1 MQARTGPPMP
11 LRGRTDQP
19 TTRVSSIRAHRRST
33 WVPYGFLAPTMVA
46 IAVGF
51 LVPAADVV
59 RRSFLS
65 GSLAETGGF
74 VGGRNYAQLMT
85 STEFWDSVG
94 VTVAYALGS
103 CAGTLL
109 LGLASAVLLNRPF
122 RGRAL
127 VRSAI
132 IVPWA
137 MPLVPAALVWQ
148 WALNYQYGVANY
160 VLGTNT
166 DWLTNPRLAL

>member
-1 MQARTGPPMP
+1 
-11 LRGRTDQP
+11 
-19 TTRVSSIRAHRRST
+19 
-33 WVPYGFLAPTMVA
+33 YGFLAPTMVA
-46 IAVGF
+46 ITVGF

-85 STEFWDSVG
+85 SAEFWDSVG
-94 VTVAYALGS
+94 VTVAYAAGS

-109 LGLASAVLLNRPF
+109 LGLASAALLNRPF

-166 DWLTNPRLAL
+166 DWLTSPRLALPAVVVVQVWRYFPFAT